1 MISTEQSP
9 PVDAAAHAERRWA
22 GVAIGC
28 IAIIVAVIIFT
39 GIHWSTMPPSGIEP
53 IDPTRLHVAG
63 EFVEPNLGAKI
74 QPNGSVLVHMIA
86 QQYSFNPQCL
96 TLPAD
101 TPVTFRATSADA
113 VHGLFITGTNA
124 NAMLIPGYVTS
135 FTTEFSKQGAYLMP
149 CQEFCGTGHAAMW
162 ARVTIVS
169 KSEFARLSAAKNGNH
184 CV

>member
-1 MISTEQSP
+1 MTAPDLSQQ
-9 PVDAAAHAERRWA
+9 DGAASRAERRWA
-22 GVAIGC
+22 TIAVGC
-28 IAIIVAVIIFT
+28 IAAILAVIVFT
-39 GIHWSTMPPSGIEP
+39 GIHWSTSLPSGIEP
-53 IDPTRLHVAG
+53 VDPTTLQVSG
-63 EFVEPNLGAKI
+63 EFIEANLGVRI
-74 QPNGSVLVHMIA
+74 QPNGAVVVHMIA

-101 TPVTFRATSADA
+101 TPIMFRATSADA

-124 NAMLIPGYVTS
+124 NAMLIPGYITS
-135 FTTEFSKQGAYLMP
+135 FTTRFPKQGAYLMP

-169 KSEFARLSAAKNGNH
+169 KSEFARTAATKIGTH

>member
-1 MISTEQSP
+1 MISADHPERD
-9 PVDAAAHAERRWA
+9 DAASRAERRWA
-22 GVAIGC
+22 SVAVGC
-28 IAIIVAVIIFT
+28 IVVILTVVIFT
-39 GIHWSTMPPSGIEP
+39 SIHWSTMPPSGIEP
-53 IDPTRLHVAG
+53 VDPTTLHVSG
-63 EFVEPNLGAKI
+63 EFVEANLGART
-74 QPNGSVLVHMIA
+74 QPNGSVVVHMIA

-96 TLPAD
+96 TLPAG

-113 VHGLFITGTNA
+113 VHGLFITGTNV

-135 FTTEFSKQGAYLMP
+135 FTTRFSKEGAYLMP

-169 KSEFARLSAAKNGNH
+169 RSEFARTSAAKNGNH